1 MSGEVR
7 NRPEGSDESR
17 MSRRS
22 DRRERWACRG
32 MSEARETK
40 EGRGMDLTAWPSPLF
55 SLGSS
60 LPCPLRSIDSRVTEE
75 RGEEQT
81 RKREEV
87 SDGGT
92 GWVSDQVTRKDGC
105 GTKGRNR
112 KGMVWERSDPSPS
125 LTIPSSPSL
134 PSLGP

>member
-1 MSGEVR
+1 
-7 NRPEGSDESR
+7 
-17 MSRRS
+17 
-22 DRRERWACRG
+22 
-32 MSEARETK
+32 
-40 EGRGMDLTAWPSPLF
+40 MDLTAWPSPLF

-112 KGMVWERSDPSPS
+112 KGMVWERSDPSPEIIDEKEKGRE
-125 LTIPSSPSL
+125 LTGDINLALAAPRI
-134 PSLGP
+134 

>member
-1 MSGEVR
+1 
-7 NRPEGSDESR
+7 
-17 MSRRS
+17 
-22 DRRERWACRG
+22 
-32 MSEARETK
+32 MSEARETR
-40 EGRGMDLTAWPSPLF
+40 GRERMDLTAWPSPLF

-125 LTIPSSPSL
+125 LTIPSSHPSL
-134 PSLGP
+134 LSVLDCQDTFDREDLTVPFTHSSSFFYPKPRN

>member
-1 MSGEVR
+1 
-7 NRPEGSDESR
+7 
-17 MSRRS
+17 
-22 DRRERWACRG
+22 
-32 MSEARETK
+32 
-40 EGRGMDLTAWPSPLF
+40 MDLTAWPSPLF

-105 GTKGRNR
+105 GTQ
-112 KGMVWERSDPSPS
+112 ERDGVGEKRSITFPHYSFVS
-125 LTIPSSPSL
+125 SL

>member
-1 MSGEVR
+1 
-7 NRPEGSDESR
+7 
-17 MSRRS
+17 
-22 DRRERWACRG
+22 
-32 MSEARETK
+32 
-40 EGRGMDLTAWPSPLF
+40 MDLTAWPSPLF

-105 GTKGRNR
+105 GTVSSSLICFL
-112 KGMVWERSDPSPS
+112 MVYFPFPSFHY
-125 LTIPSSPSL
+125 LFLIL
-134 PSLGP
+134 PSISLS